1 MTVLGWDP
9 LGLYLLEALEEY
21 SSFKVVKGRLVVV
34 DVVVLVDVVESV
46 VVGIELVAVIVV
58 VKDGKV
64 VVSSVNLKQKKAK
77 KNQMINSSS
86 DSPVHSIFV
95 TKK

>member
-64 VVSSVNLKQKKAK
+64 VVSS
-77 KNQMINSSS
+77 SS
-86 DSPVHSIFV
+86 V
-95 TKK
+95 

>member
-64 VVSSVNLKQKKAK
+64 VVSSVNKARSAK
-77 KNQMINSSS
+77 
-86 DSPVHSIFV
+86 
-95 TKK
+95 

>member
-1 MTVLGWDP
+1 VTV

-34 DVVVLVDVVESV
+34 DVLVVGVVVLVDVVESV
-46 VVGIELVAVIVV
+46 VVGIELVV

-64 VVSSVNLKQKKAK
+64 VVSS
-77 KNQMINSSS
+77 SS
-86 DSPVHSIFV
+86 V
-95 TKK
+95 

>member
-34 DVVVLVDVVESV
+34 DVLGVGLVVLVDVVESV
-46 VVGIELVAVIVV
+46 VIGIELVAVIVV

-64 VVSSVNLKQKKAK
+64 VVSSVKKKQKKAK
-77 KNQMINSSS
+77 
-86 DSPVHSIFV
+86 
-95 TKK
+95 

>member
-1 MTVLGWDP
+1 VTVLGWDP

-64 VVSSVNLKQKKAK
+64 VVSS
-77 KNQMINSSS
+77 SS
-86 DSPVHSIFV
+86 V
-95 TKK
+95 

>member
-34 DVVVLVDVVESV
+34 DVLGVGLVVLVDVVESV

-58 VKDGKV
+58 VKDDGKV
-64 VVSSVNLKQKKAK
+64 VVSS
-77 KNQMINSSS
+77 SS
-86 DSPVHSIFV
+86 V
-95 TKK
+95 

>member
-1 MTVLGWDP
+1 MSEVTVLGWDP

-21 SSFKVVKGRLVVV
+21 SSFKVVKGLLVVV
-34 DVVVLVDVVESV
+34 LVVGFVVLVDVAESV

-64 VVSSVNLKQKKAK
+64 VVSSVNKARSAK
-77 KNQMINSSS
+77 
-86 DSPVHSIFV
+86 
-95 TKK
+95 

>member
-1 MTVLGWDP
+1 VTV

-34 DVVVLVDVVESV
+34 DVLVVGVVESV

-64 VVSSVNLKQKKAK
+64 VVSS
-77 KNQMINSSS
+77 SS
-86 DSPVHSIFV
+86 V
-95 TKK
+95 

>member
-34 DVVVLVDVVESV
+34 DVLGVGLVVLVDVVESV

-58 VKDGKV
+58 VKDDGKV
-64 VVSSVNLKQKKAK
+64 VVSSVN
-77 KNQMINSSS
+77 
-86 DSPVHSIFV
+86 
-95 TKK
+95 

>member
-77 KNQMINSSS
+77 
-86 DSPVHSIFV
+86 
-95 TKK
+95 

>member
-1 MTVLGWDP
+1 MSEVTVLGWDP

-34 DVVVLVDVVESV
+34 DVLVVGVVVLVDVVESV

-64 VVSSVNLKQKKAK
+64 VVSSVK
-77 KNQMINSSS
+77 
-86 DSPVHSIFV
+86 
-95 TKK
+95 

>member
-34 DVVVLVDVVESV
+34 DVLGVGLVVLVDVVESV

-58 VKDGKV
+58 VKDDGKV
-64 VVSSVNLKQKKAK
+64 VVSSVK
-77 KNQMINSSS
+77 
-86 DSPVHSIFV
+86 
-95 TKK
+95 